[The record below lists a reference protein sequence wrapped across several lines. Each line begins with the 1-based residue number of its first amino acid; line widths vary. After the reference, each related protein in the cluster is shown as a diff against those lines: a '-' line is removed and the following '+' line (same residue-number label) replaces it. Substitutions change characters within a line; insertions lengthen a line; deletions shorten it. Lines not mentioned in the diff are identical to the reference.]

1 MEDKQLTFKKNVIKQ
16 LNKYLTN
23 MEYINSE
30 LDGLWDRVDDLKES
44 ISDISGEMEYLGS
57 EMREKIEKLKEV
69 ENDN

>member
-1 MEDKQLTFKKNVIKQ
+1 
-16 LNKYLTN
+16 

-57 EMREKIEKLKEV
+57 EMREKIEEV

>member
-44 ISDISGEMEYLGS
+44 ISDISGEMEYLVS
-57 EMREKIEKLKEV
+57 EMREKIEEV

>member
-1 MEDKQLTFKKNVIKQ
+1 MENKQLTFKKNVIKQ

-57 EMREKIEKLKEV
+57 EMREKIEEV

>member
-1 MEDKQLTFKKNVIKQ
+1 MEDKQLTFKQNVIKQ

-30 LDGLWDRVDDLKES
+30 LDELWDRVDDLKES

-57 EMREKIEKLKEV
+57 EMREKIEELKEV

>member
-1 MEDKQLTFKKNVIKQ
+1 MENKQLTFKENVIKQ

-57 EMREKIEKLKEV
+57 EMREKIEEV
-69 ENDN
+69 KNDN

>member
-1 MEDKQLTFKKNVIKQ
+1 MEDQQLTFNENVIKQ

-30 LDGLWDRVDDLKES
+30 LDALWDRIDNLKES
-44 ISDISGEMEYLGS
+44 VSDISGEMEYLGD
-57 EMREKIEKLKEV
+57 EMRKKIENLKEV

>member
-57 EMREKIEKLKEV
+57 EMREKIEEV
-69 ENDN
+69 KNDN

>member
-1 MEDKQLTFKKNVIKQ
+1 MEDKQLTFKENVIKQ

-57 EMREKIEKLKEV
+57 EMREKIEEV

>member
-1 MEDKQLTFKKNVIKQ
+1 MEDQQLTFNENVIKQ

-30 LDGLWDRVDDLKES
+30 LDALWDRIDNLKES
-44 ISDISGEMEYLGS
+44 VSDISAEMEYLGD
-57 EMREKIEKLKEV
+57 EMREKITKLKEV

>member
-1 MEDKQLTFKKNVIKQ
+1 MEDKQLTFKENVIKQ

-30 LDGLWDRVDDLKES
+30 LDELWDRVDDLKES

-57 EMREKIEKLKEV
+57 EMREKIEELKEV

>member
-1 MEDKQLTFKKNVIKQ
+1 MENKQLTFKENVIKQ

>member
-1 MEDKQLTFKKNVIKQ
+1 MENKQLTFKENVIKQ

-57 EMREKIEKLKEV
+57 EMREKIEEV

>member
-1 MEDKQLTFKKNVIKQ
+1 MENQQLTFNENVIKQ

-30 LDGLWDRVDDLKES
+30 LDALWDRIDNLKES
-44 ISDISGEMEYLGS
+44 VSDISAEMEYLGD
-57 EMREKIEKLKEV
+57 EMRKEITKLKEV

>member
-1 MEDKQLTFKKNVIKQ
+1 MEDKQLTFKQNVIKQ

-23 MEYINSE
+23 IEYIHSE

-44 ISDISGEMEYLGS
+44 ISDISAEMEYVSDG
-57 EMREKIEKLKEV
+57 MRQKIEKLKEV

>member
-1 MEDKQLTFKKNVIKQ
+1 MENKQLTFKENVIKQ

-44 ISDISGEMEYLGS
+44 ISDISGEIEYLGS
-57 EMREKIEKLKEV
+57 EMREKIEEV
-69 ENDN
+69 KNDN

>member
-1 MEDKQLTFKKNVIKQ
+1 MEDQQLTFNENVIKQ

-30 LDGLWDRVDDLKES
+30 LDGLWDRIDNLKES
-44 ISDISGEMEYLGS
+44 VSDISAEMEYLGD
-57 EMREKIEKLKEV
+57 EMREKITKLKEV

>member
-1 MEDKQLTFKKNVIKQ
+1 MEDKQLTFRKNVIKQ

-57 EMREKIEKLKEV
+57 EMREKIEEV
-69 ENDN
+69 KNDN

>member
-1 MEDKQLTFKKNVIKQ
+1 MENNQLTFKENVIKQ

>member
-1 MEDKQLTFKKNVIKQ
+1 MEDKQPTFKKNVIKQ

-57 EMREKIEKLKEV
+57 EMREKIEKV

>member
-57 EMREKIEKLKEV
+57 EMREKIEEV